1 VRCPFL
7 FRKMK
12 ISYGIKM
19 MLLAVLTFSMMNV
32 FVKMLPHIPTL
43 EIVFFRALVSLIL
56 SAIILMRKRISF
68 WGNNK
73 KVLLLRGIFGTVA
86 LSLYF
91 YTLQVMPLASAM
103 VIHYMSPIFTAI
115 IASIFLK
122 EHLAARQYF
131 FFLISFIGI
140 VSIKGFDARLD
151 WMDVAAGVGA
161 AALSGAA
168 YNCIRWLKFTEDSH
182 VIIFYFP
189 LIAMPSTLLL
199 TLFVYGWVTP
209 GFQDLLLLIAI
220 GVLTQIAQIFLTKA
234 YQSEMAN
241 KVAGI
246 TNTGI
251 IYALGLGWIFFD
263 EVFDWK
269 VIAGMFLVIG
279 GVLAN
284 LVFGGRRS

>member
-1 VRCPFL
+1 
-7 FRKMK
+7 
-12 ISYGIKM
+12 

-56 SAIILMRKRISF
+56 SAFILMRKRISF

-73 KVLLLRGIFGTVA
+73 KVLLLRGIFGTIA

-115 IASIFLK
+115 IASVFLK
-122 EHLAARQYF
+122 EYLATRQYF

-140 VSIKGFDARLD
+140 VSIKGFDARLEWLD
-151 WMDVAAGVGA
+151 IAAGVGA

-168 YNCIRWLKFTEDSH
+168 YNCIRWLKFSEDSH

-209 GFQDLLLLIAI
+209 GLQDLLLLIAI

-251 IYALGLGWIFFD
+251 IYALGLGWIFFG

-269 VIAGMFLVIG
+269 VIAGMLLVIG

-284 LVFGGRRS
+284 LAFGGKKRDGEASTS

>member
-1 VRCPFL
+1 
-7 FRKMK
+7 
-12 ISYGIKM
+12 

-56 SAIILMRKRISF
+56 SAIILKRKRISF
-68 WGNNK
+68 WGNNQ

-91 YTLQVMPLASAM
+91 YTLQAMPLASAM

-115 IASIFLK
+115 IASIVLK
-122 EHLAARQYF
+122 EHLAGRQYF

-140 VSIKGFDARLD
+140 VSIKGFDARID
-151 WMDVAAGVGA
+151 WLDVAAGVGA
-161 AALSGAA
+161 AVLSGAA

-189 LIAMPSTLLL
+189 LVAMPGTLLL
-199 TLFVYGWVTP
+199 TLFVYGWVDP
-209 GFQDLLLLIAI
+209 GWTDLMLLIAI

-251 IYALGLGWIFFD
+251 IYALGLGWIFFG

-269 VIAGMFLVIG
+269 VILGMFLVIG
-279 GVLAN
+279 GVVAN
-284 LVFGGRRS
+284 LVFAGKKPVERATDPTDQLNR